1 MLNKS
6 LHYQTTTVVFIDDSI
21 SDYQTLQ
28 TGVVEGVEA
37 VILSPN
43 QNGIAEITEFIQQH
57 PQITTIH
64 IVSHGSPGCLY
75 LGNSQLN
82 LDNISKYADWLQ
94 HWQSKS
100 ILLYGCNVAAGD
112 GGEEFIRKL
121 HEITNATISASATKT
136 GNAALGGNWELE
148 VNLPQNNGTSLVFRA
163 DTLNTY
169 QGVFAPT
176 TILSDLSQTFFL
188 SSLPTAKHTIYLD
201 FNGHT
206 TSNTPWNRDETGGAD
221 IVTPA
226 FDFDGNTA
234 SFSNAELERI
244 QYIWQ
249 RVVEDFIPF
258 NVNVTTQEPTDIND
272 LINSGSGDT
281 RWGIRVVI
289 GGNSDWL
296 SRTINGIAYYS
307 SFNWNTDTPT
317 FLFSDNLSE
326 SEQAT
331 ANIISH
337 EIGHT
342 LGLKH
347 DGRIAP
353 VEEYYSGHGTGET
366 GWGSI
371 MGGSSKNLRGWS
383 QGEYASADNQQ
394 DDLHI
399 ITTRNGFGY
408 RDDDTGNTIAT
419 AKPLTTT
426 STSLSGNGIIERNTD
441 IDFYSFYTGAGAISF
456 TVNPFTRAPNLDIL
470 AELYDAS
477 GNLIGS
483 SNPSDLLSATIT
495 TNVAAGT
502 YYLAIDGVGKGD
514 PLGTGYTDYGSLGQ
528 YFINGTIL
536 PNNPNLG
543 TAEKFTTTAQQD
555 IIDAKGGYDIIT
567 STFANLQQNDTL
579 NGGTEIDTL
588 IITGGTS
595 GNAITINLNNANQFN
610 IPGTTIIGFERFD
623 LSGFNGKIS
632 FVGTSGDDWINAGA
646 GNDDLTGGDGNDYL
660 NGGTGADTMN
670 GGAGNDSL
678 NGGTGADTIN
688 GGDGNDSLNGGTDA
702 DSMTGGAGN
711 DSLNGGTGADSMTGG
726 AGNDSYY
733 VDNVG
738 DTITENADQG
748 TDSVFSTLTYTLG
761 NNLEN
766 LTLEG
771 TTAINGTGNT
781 LNNTLTGNSGN
792 NVLNGKEGT
801 DTMIGGA
808 GNDSYYVDI
817 AGDTIIENA
826 GQGTDTVF
834 STLTYTLG
842 NNLENLNLQ
851 GTTAING
858 TGNTLNNTLTGNNG
872 NNVLNGKEGAD
883 TMIGGAGN
891 DAYSVDN
898 VGDSI
903 VEIADQGT
911 DIVYSTVTYTLSNNL
926 ENLTLEGTTAING
939 TGNALNNRI
948 RGNAAANTLNGGAGN
963 DFLEGKEGADT
974 MIGGVGDD
982 AYSVDNVGDTIT
994 ENAGEGTDIVYST
1007 ITYTLG
1013 NNVENLTLE
1022 GTSAINGTGNDL
1034 NNRIRGNAAANTL
1047 NGGAGNDFLDGQAGA
1062 DSMIGGAGNDSYYVD
1077 NAGDSIVEIADQ
1089 GTDIVYSTITYTL
1102 GNNVENLTLEGSSAI
1117 NGTGNALNN
1126 RIRGNAAANTLN
1138 GGAGNDFLDGQAG
1151 ADTLIGG
1158 VGDDA
1163 YSVDN
1168 AGDTITE
1175 NAGEGTDIV
1184 YSTITYTLGN
1194 NVENLTLEGS
1204 SAINGTGNALNN
1216 RIRGNAA
1223 ANTLNGGAG
1232 NDFLDGQAGADTL
1245 IGGVGDDAYSVDNA
1259 GDTITEN
1266 AGEGT
1271 DIVYST
1277 ITYTLGNNVEN
1288 LTLEGSS
1295 AINGTG
1301 NALNNRIR
1309 GNAAANTL
1317 NGGAGND
1324 FLDGQAGADTM
1335 IGGTGNDVYYVDAED
1350 TIVENVGEGTDLVWS
1365 SITYTLGNH
1374 LENLT
1379 LEGTSAINGTGN
1391 DLNNILTGNTAANI
1405 LRGVVGNDILNG
1417 KAGADTLI
1425 GGTGN
1430 DKLYLGL
1437 NDGAID
1443 IVNYALN
1450 DGADTVYEFV
1460 RGVGGDKIQFT
1471 GITNIDVVTSG
1482 SNTLL
1487 RLGDGIAGNTGFGT
1501 GELFVMLFA
1510 TSGFIGADVN
1520 VNLFGA
1526 NFLFG

>member
-1 MLNKS
+1 MLNNF
-6 LHYQTTTVVFIDDSI
+6 LHNQTTTVVFIDDSI

-43 QNGIAEITEFIQQH
+43 QNGIAEITEFIQEH

-148 VNLPQNNGTSLVFRA
+148 VNIPVTDVETFHGTSLPYLSDIVFRA

-169 QGVFAPT
+169 QGVFT
-176 TILSDLSQTFFL
+176 LTSILSDLSQTFFL

-201 FNGHT
+201 FNGHI
-206 TSNTPWNRDETGGAD
+206 TSNTAWNRDETGGAD

-226 FDFDGNTA
+226 FDFDNNTA

-337 EIGHT
+337 EVGHT

-347 DGRIAP
+347 DGRIDP

-383 QGEYASADNQQ
+383 KGEYASADNQQ

-441 IDFYSFYTGAGAISF
+441 IDFYSFYTGAGAISL

-470 AELYDAS
+470 AQLYNAT

-483 SNPSDLLSATIT
+483 SNPTDLLSATIT

-536 PNNPNLG
+536 PNGTHLG
-543 TAEKFTTTAQQD
+543 TANNENFTTTAQQD
-555 IIDAKGGYDIIT
+555 IMDAKGGNDSIT

-588 IITGGTS
+588 IISGGIST
-595 GNAITINLNNANQFN
+595 NAITINLNNANQFN
-610 IPGTTIIGFERFD
+610 IPGTTIIGFERSD

-632 FVGTSGDDWINAGA
+632 FVGTSGDDWIKAGA
-646 GNDDLTGGDGNDYL
+646 GNDDLTGDAGNDYL
-660 NGGTGADTMN
+660 NGGTGADTMI
-670 GGAGNDSL
+670 GGAGND
-678 NGGTGADTIN
+678 A
-688 GGDGNDSLNGGTDA
+688 
-702 DSMTGGAGN
+702 
-711 DSLNGGTGADSMTGG
+711 
-726 AGNDSYY
+726 YY

-738 DTITENADQG
+738 DTITEIAGEG
-748 TDSVFSTLTYTLG
+748 TDAVFSTITYTLG

-771 TTAINGTGNT
+771 TSAISGTGNS

-792 NVLNGKEGT
+792 NV
-801 DTMIGGA
+801 
-808 GNDSYYVDI
+808 
-817 AGDTIIENA
+817 
-826 GQGTDTVF
+826 F
-834 STLTYTLG
+834 
-842 NNLENLNLQ
+842 
-851 GTTAING
+851 
-858 TGNTLNNTLTGNNG
+858 
-872 NNVLNGKEGAD
+872 NGKEGAD

-891 DAYSVDN
+891 DSYYLDN
-898 VGDSI
+898 VGDKI
-903 VEIADQGT
+903 TENADQGT
-911 DIVYSTVTYTLSNNL
+911 D
-926 ENLTLEGTTAING
+926 
-939 TGNALNNRI
+939 
-948 RGNAAANTLNGGAGN
+948 
-963 DFLEGKEGADT
+963 
-974 MIGGVGDD
+974 
-982 AYSVDNVGDTIT
+982 SVF
-994 ENAGEGTDIVYST
+994 ST

-1013 NNVENLTLE
+1013 NNLENLMLE
-1022 GTSAINGTGNDL
+1022 GTAAINGFGNILNNTLTGNSGD
-1034 NNRIRGNAAANTL
+1034 NVL
-1047 NGGAGNDFLDGQAGA
+1047 NGRAGV
-1062 DSMIGGAGNDSYYVD
+1062 DSMIGGAGNDAYSVD
-1077 NAGDSIVEIADQ
+1077 NLGDTITEIADQ
-1089 GTDIVYSTITYTL
+1089 GTDAVFTTITYTL
-1102 GNNVENLTLEGSSAI
+1102 GNNLENLMLEGTSAI

-1138 GGAGNDFLDGQAG
+1138 GGAGNDFLDGKEG

-1168 AGDTITE
+1168 VGDSITE
-1175 NAGEGTDIV
+1175 NADQGIDIV

-1194 NVENLTLEGS
+1194 NVENLTLEGTS
-1204 SAINGTGNALNN
+1204 GINGTGNDLNN

-1232 NDFLDGQAGADTL
+1232 NDILDGK
-1245 IGGVGDDAYSVDNA
+1245 
-1259 GDTITEN
+1259 
-1266 AGEGT
+1266 
-1271 DIVYST
+1271 
-1277 ITYTLGNNVEN
+1277 
-1288 LTLEGSS
+1288 
-1295 AINGTG
+1295 
-1301 NALNNRIR
+1301 
-1309 GNAAANTL
+1309 
-1317 NGGAGND
+1317 
-1324 FLDGQAGADTM
+1324 AGADTM
-1335 IGGTGNDVYYVDAED
+1335 IGGTGNDAYYVDAED
-1350 TIVENVGEGTDLVWS
+1350 TITENVGEGTDLVWS

-1374 LENLT
+1374 LENLI

-1391 DLNNILTGNTAANI
+1391 DLNNRITGNAVANTLNGGAGNDFLDGKEGADTMIGGAGDDGYSVDNVGDTITEIAGEGIDVVWNTVTYTLGNHLENLMLEGTSAINGTGNDLNNSIRGNSAANTLTG
-1405 LRGVVGNDILNG
+1405 GGGNDILNG
-1417 KAGADTLI
+1417 QAGADNMIGGAGDDAYSVDNVGDTITENVGEGNDVVFTTITYTLGNNLENLALEGTSAINGTGNTLNNRIRGNAAANTLNGGLGDDILDGQAGVDTLI
-1425 GGTGN
+1425 GSTGN

-1437 NDGAID
+1437 NDGAVD

-1450 DGADTVYEFV
+1450 DGADIVYEFV
-1460 RGVGGDKIQFT
+1460 RGGGGDKIQFT
-1471 GITNIDVVTSG
+1471 GVTNIDVVTSG

-1501 GELFVMLFA
+1501 GDLFVTLSA
-1510 TSGFIGADVN
+1510 TSGLIAADVN